1 MHIIFGDNRRI
12 SGGMLYEVLHVLSAN
27 TWEMNADG
35 ADSDT
40 EGSVH
45 SAFCTDFG
53 GGWLSDLE
61 DEDDAPDLFNEAI
74 DGNDGALDPPNDM
87 PICLSSTASNSP

>member
-1 MHIIFGDNRRI
+1 MHIFFGDNRRI
-12 SGGMLYEVLHVLSAN
+12 SGGMLYEVLHFLSAN

-45 SAFCTDFG
+45 SAF
-53 GGWLSDLE
+53 
-61 DEDDAPDLFNEAI
+61 
-74 DGNDGALDPPNDM
+74 
-87 PICLSSTASNSP
+87 